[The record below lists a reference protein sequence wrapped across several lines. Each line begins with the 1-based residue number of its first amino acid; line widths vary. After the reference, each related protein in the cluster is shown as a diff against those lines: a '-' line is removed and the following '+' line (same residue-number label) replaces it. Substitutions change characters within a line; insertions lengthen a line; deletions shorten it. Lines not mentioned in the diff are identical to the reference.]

1 MLSLVM
7 LSVDKWANLTESLPV
22 FKFPPQRV
30 FLAYVVIW
38 LLLVI
43 ILLWPRVI
51 TRSVIYCSLQSVVGV
66 KLILKCQAIRF
77 KKKHHS
83 EYFSLTFY
91 D

>member
-38 LLLVI
+38 LL
-43 ILLWPRVI
+43 
-51 TRSVIYCSLQSVVGV
+51 
-66 KLILKCQAIRF
+66 
-77 KKKHHS
+77 
-83 EYFSLTFY
+83 
-91 D
+91 